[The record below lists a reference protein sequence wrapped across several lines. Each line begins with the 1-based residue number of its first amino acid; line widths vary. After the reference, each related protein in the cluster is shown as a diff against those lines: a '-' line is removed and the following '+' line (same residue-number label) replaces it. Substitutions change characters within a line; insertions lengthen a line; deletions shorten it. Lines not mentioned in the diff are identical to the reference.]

1 MPKDYVLF
9 DLDGT
14 LLDTLPLIETSFR
27 QAFEQLNIPWD
38 NGAVMKTIGIPLR
51 DACKQFAGER
61 WQELFDC
68 YISYQL
74 TIHDAHVKVFPGT
87 REAIAEINTMV
98 RGMGVVTSKRRPV
111 AQRGLS
117 ITGLD
122 SYMRHLVALE
132 DVKRPKPHPEPVLC
146 GLARFSASPEQAIFI
161 GDSCYDIM
169 SGRQAGVVTVAV
181 SWGMAGPGG
190 LRDSKPDFMVDNWP
204 DLVSLIKSI

>member
-1 MPKDYVLF
+1 MPKEYVLF

-27 QAFEQLNIPWD
+27 HAFEQLKIPWA

-51 DACKQFAGER
+51 DACKQFGGDR

-68 YISYQL
+68 YVSYQL

-87 REAIAEINTMV
+87 MEALADISPLV
-98 RGMGVVTSKRRPV
+98 RGMAIVTSKRRPV

-117 ITGLD
+117 VTGLGR
-122 SYMRHLVALE
+122 YMQHLVALE
-132 DVKRPKPHPEPVLC
+132 DVEKPKPNPEPVLC
-146 GLARFSASPEQAIFI
+146 GLEKFNASPEQAIFI
-161 GDSCYDIM
+161 GDSCFDIM

-181 SWGMAGPGG
+181 SWGMAGPED
-190 LRDSKPDFMVDNWP
+190 LRDSKPDFLVDNWP
-204 DLVSLIKSI
+204 DLVALIKSI

>member
-1 MPKDYVLF
+1 MPKEYVLF

-27 QAFEQLNIPWD
+27 HAFEQLKIPWA

-51 DACKQFAGER
+51 DACKQFGGER

-68 YISYQL
+68 YINYQL

-87 REAIAEINTMV
+87 REALVEINSLV
-98 RGMGVVTSKRRPV
+98 KGMGVVTSKRRPV

-117 ITGLD
+117 VTGLD
-122 SYMRHLVALE
+122 RYMQHLVALE
-132 DVKRPKPHPEPVLC
+132 DVEQPKPHPEPVLC
-146 GLARFSASPEQAIFI
+146 GLEKFSASPEQAIFV

-181 SWGMAGPGG
+181 SWGMAGPGD
-190 LRDSKPDFMVDNWP
+190 LRDSKPDFLVDNWP